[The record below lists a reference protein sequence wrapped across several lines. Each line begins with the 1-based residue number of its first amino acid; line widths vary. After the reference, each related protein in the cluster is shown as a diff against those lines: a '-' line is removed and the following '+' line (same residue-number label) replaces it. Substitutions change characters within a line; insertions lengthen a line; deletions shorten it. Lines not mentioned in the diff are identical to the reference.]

1 MNLNAML
8 SQWKMARKYG
18 AAGDLVKETL
28 SGSWERFWL
37 CRVRRDHQEK
47 FASYGACYRCGKP
60 LR

>member
-8 SQWKMARKYG
+8 VQWKMARTYG

-28 SGSWERFWL
+28 GGSWERLWR
-37 CRVRRDHQEK
+37 CGVRGHHREK
-47 FASYGACYRCGKP
+47 FASHGACYRCGKP